1 MDWGLYFC
9 GVGVGLGDMKGVINN
24 IKKLNNLSLP
34 ATVLIASIILGGF
47 YYASQISK
55 QKSIEKQQFKELQAE
70 TEKQNTDY
78 IAKRKIDCLNIYKT
92 EDEKWGNVSEWRYT
106 PIIYVDTVLNDNCVI
121 IYTDSKTGKDFTKS
135 F

>member
-1 MDWGLYFC
+1 
-9 GVGVGLGDMKGVINN
+9 MKGVINN

-55 QKSIEKQQFKELQAE
+55 QKSIEKQQLKELQAE

-92 EDEKWGNVSEWRYT
+92 EDDKWGNVSEWRYT
-106 PIIYVDTVLNDNCVI
+106 PIIYMDTVLNDNCVI